1 MLFIRRVGFRRLF
14 NQPSEFS
21 AQWQRIVAQRYKI
34 VHENLKGEVFLN
46 MKIWRQAPNI
56 VQLQVLIWTAVFL
69 LIFFSFLPMNGLLE
83 SVIITVVNATS
94 YAIIIYGNILL
105 LYPVFYKKGRFVLY
119 GISVAFFLVLTGML
133 KGYTG
138 MILLQYFHLAKSTP
152 VDVLSLLAYVPGAIL
167 IYVLSFVFRIAIAY
181 FTLKQQTEEILL
193 QKSQAELN
201 LLKSQVQPHFL
212 FNALNSIY
220 YRVYKIDPPSAGLIE
235 RLADIMRY
243 FVDES
248 PKDEVPVSTEVA
260 FIENYIALERIRIRH
275 GASVTFEKAY
285 NPDLRIP
292 PMLLM
297 TFVENIFKHGIDKS
311 LKQNQ
316 VTISLV
322 QQNDHL
328 FFTTRNRKAGPEAGD
343 EPGGFGIINLT
354 KRLRMLYGDKFELN
368 IDDKGELFTAF
379 LKIPLN
385 GFKLHNYR

>member
-1 MLFIRRVGFRRLF
+1 
-14 NQPSEFS
+14 
-21 AQWQRIVAQRYKI
+21 
-34 VHENLKGEVFLN
+34 
-46 MKIWRQAPNI
+46 MKIRRQAPRM
-56 VQLQVLIWTAVFL
+56 VQLQLLIWTVVLL
-69 LIFFSFLPMNGLLE
+69 LIFFSLLPMDGLLK
-83 SVIITVVNATS
+83 SVIYTVVNTIS
-94 YAIIIYGNILL
+94 YAIIIYGNILF
-105 LYPVFYKKGRFVLY
+105 LYPVFYQKGKFVSY
-119 GISVAFFLVLTGML
+119 GISVAFFLILTGML

-138 MILLQYFHLAKSTP
+138 IILYTYFRLIKAAP
-152 VDVLSLLAYVPGAIL
+152 VHWLDLLSYVPGGILIFVLSL
-167 IYVLSFVFRIAIAY
+167 VFRIALAY
-181 FTLKQQTEEILL
+181 FSLKQQTEEILL

-201 LLKSQVQPHFL
+201 LLKLQVQPHFL

-220 YRVYKIDPPSAGLIE
+220 YRVYKVDPPSAGLIE

-275 GASVTFEKAY
+275 GASVHFEKAF

-322 QQNDHL
+322 QQNNHL
-328 FFTTRNRKAGPEAGD
+328 FFTTRNRKVDPEAGYGR
-343 EPGGFGIINLT
+343 GGFGIINLT

-368 IDDKGELFTAF
+368 IDGEGELFTAF
-379 LKIPLN
+379 LKIPL
-385 GFKLHNYR
+385 

>member
-1 MLFIRRVGFRRLF
+1 
-14 NQPSEFS
+14 
-21 AQWQRIVAQRYKI
+21 
-34 VHENLKGEVFLN
+34 

-56 VQLQVLIWTAVFL
+56 VQFQVLIWTAVLL
-69 LIFFSFLPMNGLLE
+69 LIFFSLLPMDGFLKTG
-83 SVIITVVNATS
+83 IYTVVSATS
-94 YAIIIYGNILL
+94 YAIIIYGNILF
-105 LYPVFYKKGRFVLY
+105 LYPVFYQKRRFVSY
-119 GISVAFFLVLTGML
+119 GISVILFLVLTGML
-133 KGYTG
+133 KAYVGF
-138 MILLQYFHLAKSTP
+138 ILYKYVLLIKTPHLDLFTL
-152 VDVLSLLAYVPGAIL
+152 LSYVPGGIL
-167 IYVLSFVFRIAIAY
+167 IYVLSLVFRIAIAY

-220 YRVYKIDPPSAGLIE
+220 YRVYKVDPPSAGLIE

-275 GASVTFEKAY
+275 GASVNFEKAY

-297 TFVENIFKHGIDKS
+297 TFVENVFKHGIDKS
-311 LKQNQ
+311 LKHNE
-316 VTISLV
+316 VIISLV

-328 FFTTRNRKAGPEAGD
+328 FFTTSNRKADPEAGD

-354 KRLRMLYGDKFELN
+354 KRLRMLYGDKFDLT
-368 IDDKGELFTAF
+368 IDDEGELFTAF
-379 LKIPLN
+379 LKIPLQ
-385 GFKLHNYR
+385 

>member
-1 MLFIRRVGFRRLF
+1 
-14 NQPSEFS
+14 
-21 AQWQRIVAQRYKI
+21 
-34 VHENLKGEVFLN
+34 
-46 MKIWRQAPNI
+46 MKLGRQAPSI
-56 VQLQVLIWTAVFL
+56 VQFQVLIWTAVLL
-69 LIFFSFLPMNGLLE
+69 LIFFSLLPMDGLLK
-83 SVIITVVNATS
+83 SLVYTVVNATS
-94 YAIIIYGNILL
+94 YAIIIYGNILF
-105 LYPVFYKKGRFVLY
+105 LYPVFYQKRRFVSY
-119 GISVAFFLVLTGML
+119 GISVALFLILTGML
-133 KGYTG
+133 KGYAGIILYKYFLLIKTG
-138 MILLQYFHLAKSTP
+138 PFNLLTL
-152 VDVLSLLAYVPGAIL
+152 LSYVPGGIL
-167 IYVLSFVFRIAIAY
+167 IYVLSLVFRFAIAY
-181 FTLKQQTEEILL
+181 FSLKQQTEEILL

-220 YRVYKIDPPSAGLIE
+220 YRVYKVDPPSAGLIE

-275 GASVTFEKAY
+275 GASVNFEKAY

-328 FFTTRNRKAGPEAGD
+328 FFTTRNRKVDPEAGD

-354 KRLRMLYGDKFELN
+354 KRLRMLYGEKFELTT
-368 IDDKGELFTAF
+368 DDEGELFTAF
-379 LKIPLN
+379 LKIPL
-385 GFKLHNYR
+385 

>member
-1 MLFIRRVGFRRLF
+1 
-14 NQPSEFS
+14 
-21 AQWQRIVAQRYKI
+21 
-34 VHENLKGEVFLN
+34 

-56 VQLQVLIWTAVFL
+56 VQFQVLIWTAVLL
-69 LIFFSFLPMNGLLE
+69 LIFFSLLPMDGLPKT
-83 SVIITVVNATS
+83 VIYTVVSATT
-94 YAIIIYGNILL
+94 YAIIIYGNILF
-105 LYPVFYKKGRFVLY
+105 LYPVFYQKGRFVSY
-119 GISVAFFLVLTGML
+119 GISVAFFLILTGML
-133 KGYTG
+133 KGYAGIILYKHFLLIKTG
-138 MILLQYFHLAKSTP
+138 PFNLLTL
-152 VDVLSLLAYVPGAIL
+152 LSYVPGNIL
-167 IYVLSFVFRIAIAY
+167 IYVLSLVFRIAIAY

-220 YRVYKIDPPSAGLIE
+220 YRVYKVDPPSAGLIE

-275 GASVTFEKAY
+275 GASVNFEKAY

-297 TFVENIFKHGIDKS
+297 TFVENIFKHGIDKAK
-311 LKQNQ
+311 KQNQ

-322 QQNDHL
+322 QRNDHL
-328 FFTTRNRKAGPEAGD
+328 FFTTRNRRVDLEAGG

-354 KRLRMLYGDKFELN
+354 KRLRMLYGDKFELT
-368 IDDKGELFTAF
+368 IDDEGELFTAF
-379 LKIPLN
+379 LKIPL
-385 GFKLHNYR
+385 

>member
-1 MLFIRRVGFRRLF
+1 
-14 NQPSEFS
+14 
-21 AQWQRIVAQRYKI
+21 
-34 VHENLKGEVFLN
+34 
-46 MKIWRQAPNI
+46 MKIWRQAPSI
-56 VQLQVLIWTAVFL
+56 VQFQVLIWTAVLL
-69 LIFFSFLPMNGLLE
+69 LIFFSLLPMDGLLKT
-83 SVIITVVNATS
+83 VIYTVVNATS
-94 YAIIIYGNILL
+94 YAIIIYGNILF
-105 LYPVFYKKGRFVLY
+105 LYPVFYQKQRFALY
-119 GISVAFFLVLTGML
+119 GISVTLFLVLTGVL
-133 KGYTG
+133 RGYASIT
-138 MILLQYFHLAKSTP
+138 LYQHFLLAKPGP
-152 VDVLSLLAYVPGAIL
+152 VNLLALLSYVPGGVL
-167 IYVLSFVFRIAIAY
+167 IYILSLVFRIAIAY

-220 YRVYKIDPPSAGLIE
+220 YRVYKVDPPSARLIE

-275 GASVTFEKAY
+275 GASVNFEKAY

-328 FFTTRNRKAGPEAGD
+328 FFTTRNRKVVPEAGD

-354 KRLRMLYGDKFELN
+354 KRLRMLYGDKFELT
-368 IDDKGELFTAF
+368 IDDEGELFTAF
-379 LKIPLN
+379 LKIPL
-385 GFKLHNYR
+385 

>member
-1 MLFIRRVGFRRLF
+1 VY
-14 NQPSEFS
+14 E
-21 AQWQRIVAQRYKI
+21 
-34 VHENLKGEVFLN
+34 KGGKLVFLN

-56 VQLQVLIWTAVFL
+56 VQLQVLIWTAVL
-69 LIFFSFLPMNGLLE
+69 LLMFFSQLPMNGLLTT
-83 SVIITVVNATS
+83 VIYTVVNATS
-94 YAIIIYGNILL
+94 DAIIIYGNILF
-105 LYPVFYKKGRFVLY
+105 LYPVFYQKNRFVWY
-119 GISVAFFLVLTGML
+119 GISVALFLILTGML
-133 KGYTG
+133 RGYTN
-138 MILLQYFHLAKSTP
+138 ITLYQYFQLIKTAPVHLST
-152 VDVLSLLAYVPGAIL
+152 LLAYVPEGIL
-167 IYVLSFVFRIAIAY
+167 TYVLSFVFRIAIAY
-181 FTLKQQTEEILL
+181 FTLKRQTEEILL

-220 YRVYKIDPPSAGLIE
+220 YRVYKVDPPSAGLIE

-260 FIENYIALERIRIRH
+260 FIENYI
-275 GASVTFEKAY
+275 VTFEKAY

-311 LKQNQ
+311 LKQNL
-316 VTISLV
+316 VSISLV

-328 FFTTRNRKAGPEAGD
+328 FFTARNRKVDPEVGD

-354 KRLRMLYGDKFELN
+354 KRLRMLYGDKFELT
-368 IDDKGELFTAF
+368 IDAEGELFTAF
-379 LKIPLN
+379 LKIPLS
-385 GFKLHNYR
+385 